1 MGYQFTDDDRKRAVE
16 NVRKASALKVFQVG
30 THPGGQYLKTLL
42 VEVAGREYK
51 CEDCGITEW
60 QGQNLKLQVDHINGI
75 HHDNRLENLR
85 FLCPN
90 CHSQT
95 ETYCGAGNTGSH
107 KVSDSDLIDAIL
119 TTKNIRNALI
129 KVGLT
134 PKGGNYT
141 RVRELV
147 SKHNLSFNAGVT

>member
-1 MGYQFTDDDRKRAVE
+1 MSHNFTKEDRAKSTLIRRQNSAS
-16 NVRKASALKVFQVG
+16 NVLKNG
-30 THPGGQYLKTLL
+30 THPGGKYLSNLL
-42 VEVAGREYK
+42 IEVVGREYK
-51 CEDCGITEW
+51 CEECKLSTWNSKE
-60 QGQNLKLQVDHINGI
+60 LKLQVDHINGI
-75 HHDNRLENLR
+75 HYDNRPENLR

-95 ETYCGAGNTGSH
+95 DTFCGSGNTGSH
-107 KVSDSDLIDAIL
+107 KVLDKDLIDAII

-141 RVRELV
+141 RVRELIA
-147 SKHNLSFNAGVT
+147 KHNLVFNC